1 MIANRGKFLLTSDF
15 IWFLSTARLR
25 FTIKFFREINDTLGN
40 ITIPFTLKSV
50 KIKPLKSSVTF
61 HLISQSSSI
70 SQPILL
76 HPRAA
81 TRMSSSKVKPIIS
94 LSFLT
99 LKDKSWSPIMIREFQ
114 GDVDL
119 TLEIKKE
126 KCSMPSFTLLPLLN
140 ASLHGEPPVHLTFS
154 LSRRVILPHRGHH
167 LPWFKFLHEIF
178 CKQPLY
184 LQR

>member
-1 MIANRGKFLLTSDF
+1 MIANRGKSLLSSAF

-25 FTIKFFREINDTLGN
+25 FTIKFFKEIINTLGN
-40 ITIPFTLKSV
+40 IPIPFTLKSV
-50 KIKPLKSSVTF
+50 KIKPLKSSITF

-94 LSFLT
+94 LPFLM
-99 LKDKSWSPIMIREFQ
+99 LKNKSWSPIMTREFQ

-119 TLEIKKE
+119 TLEIKRE
-126 KCSMPSFTLLPLLN
+126 ECSMPSFTLLPLLD

-154 LSRRVILPHRGHH
+154 LSRMVHPS
-167 LPWFKFLHEIF
+167 P
-178 CKQPLY
+178 
-184 LQR
+184 QRPPSPMIQVPSWNLL